1 MVEPEVQVIQPLVP
15 GRRRRFRVEE
25 KLKMVEESREPGS
38 NMSLVARR

>member
-1 MVEPEVQVIQPLVP
+1 MP
-15 GRRRRFRVEE
+15 GRRRRFTVEE